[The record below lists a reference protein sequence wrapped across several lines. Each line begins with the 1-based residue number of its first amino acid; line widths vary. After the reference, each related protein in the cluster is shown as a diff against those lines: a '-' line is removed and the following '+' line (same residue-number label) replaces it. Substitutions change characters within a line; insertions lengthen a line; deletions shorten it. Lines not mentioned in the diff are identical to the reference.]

1 MLAHFDNLLRQLL
14 ISRVPTITDEAQVR
28 FQPPDEDWRTYV
40 STLSVGGNPAN
51 ALNVYLVDV
60 RENRK
65 LRSNERVREAV
76 QQLDGIV
83 REVPAPVPPGK
94 AALFVMSTVVAVMVV
109 KRSVTGSFTAGSFT
123 DVAVTVTLYGPP
135 ATAPGGNTAFTTTV

>member
-65 LRSNERVREAV
+65 F
-76 QQLDGIV
+76 
-83 REVPAPVPPGK
+83 VPDFFKVTPRCPHG
-94 AALFVMSTVVAVMVV
+94 ALVLS
-109 KRSVTGSFTAGSFT
+109 
-123 DVAVTVTLYGPP
+123 
-135 ATAPGGNTAFTTTV
+135 NTAASGQIWFGRGREPAGIDEFVVVGPSIQKWGRA